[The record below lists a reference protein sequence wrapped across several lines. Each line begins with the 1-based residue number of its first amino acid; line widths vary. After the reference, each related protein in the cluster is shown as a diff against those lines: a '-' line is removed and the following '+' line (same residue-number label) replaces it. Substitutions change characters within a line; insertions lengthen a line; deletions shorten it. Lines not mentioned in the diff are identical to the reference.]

1 MQLSWNEICI
11 CTWIEMTEMLL
22 DMFSTVSVQMI
33 QLNDY
38 ALSIFI
44 DIQLWFSVRL
54 LNHKCMALYYMQH
67 CQAMFDVCMRLI
79 SLFTFNNEIVSF
91 LMHYFKQITK
101 KRGTKIQN
109 KASWSSINKHCRCLF
124 LAFVLVAIETFS
136 LILLIKG
143 CNFWP
148 ILISNEQW
156 GFVGRP
162 YVLWQRSSGLFLWSF
177 PKT

>member
-1 MQLSWNEICI
+1 MRFQ
-11 CTWIEMTEMLL
+11 
-22 DMFSTVSVQMI
+22 F
-33 QLNDY
+33 
-38 ALSIFI
+38 LSIFNYDFLSDCLI
-44 DIQLWFSVRL
+44 TNAWHYVICSIVKQCLSV
-54 LNHKCMALYYMQH
+54 
-67 CQAMFDVCMRLI
+67 VCMRLI
-79 SLFTFNNEIVSF
+79 SLFPFNNEIVSF

-156 GFVGRP
+156 GFVSRP